1 MHSHRLGKSV
11 QCSSDPEF
19 VFSNVPQK
27 CIKKWE
33 IWPSENNISAEKHP
47 QNLELNYI
55 LVGTSVR
62 KQNNLQILLT
72 GYGGREHFTIS
83 NDNSSV
89 FTNVPQ
95 SLQMFLSLY
104 KCSPIFANVPQSL
117 QMFLNLCK
125 CSSVFTNVPQSL
137 QMFPN
142 LCKCSSVFANVPQSL
157 QMFLNL
163 CKCSPIFANVPQDS
177 EIPLFP
183 PCLTFTTIQF

>member
-142 LCKCSSVFANVPQSL
+142 LCKCSSGFRDPTFSPVSDIYYNTILVKSGQPSL
-157 QMFLNL
+157 LNQASSYRHFLYNL
-163 CKCSPIFANVPQDS
+163 Q
-177 EIPLFP
+177 
-183 PCLTFTTIQF
+183 